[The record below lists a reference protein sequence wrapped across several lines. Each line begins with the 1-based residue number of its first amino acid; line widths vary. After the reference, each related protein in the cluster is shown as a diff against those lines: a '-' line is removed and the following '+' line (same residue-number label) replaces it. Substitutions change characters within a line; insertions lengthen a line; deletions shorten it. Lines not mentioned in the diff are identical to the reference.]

1 MRECDAQEGLMTER
15 ESKEKYV
22 LIELAIKGL
31 ARNMGLGKQLKGL
44 T

>member
-1 MRECDAQEGLMTER
+1 MRECDAQGLMTEM

-22 LIELAIKGL
+22 LIERAVKGL
-31 ARNMGLGKQLKGL
+31 ARNVGLGKQLKGL